1 MPPDAETRG
10 TLKAQINKSDVPGG
24 SARATVTRK
33 GLFDAIEAEGETAAA
48 EDIKKMRGELNVTGW
63 V

>member
-1 MPPDAETRG
+1 MPPDMEMRR

-24 SARATVTRK
+24 STSTTVTRK

-48 EDIKKMRGELNVTGW
+48 EDIKKMRGELNLTGW

>member
-1 MPPDAETRG
+1 M
-10 TLKAQINKSDVPGG
+10 
-24 SARATVTRK
+24 TRK